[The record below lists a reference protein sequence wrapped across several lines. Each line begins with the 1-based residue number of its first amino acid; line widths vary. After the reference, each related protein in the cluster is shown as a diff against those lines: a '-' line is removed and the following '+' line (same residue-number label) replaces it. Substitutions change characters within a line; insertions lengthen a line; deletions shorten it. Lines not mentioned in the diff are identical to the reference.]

1 MNNSANKPYWASVPV
16 EDIATEMLERVN
28 DFYNFMTVSG
38 RLSLYYRSWLYYY
51 RPRSNGARMN
61 SDGEQNELTTIGIN
75 HYRNLLVHL
84 ETMTTSQKPAF
95 EARATNTDVKSM
107 SQAILANGLL
117 EYYMRE
123 QHLDRVF
130 KTGVKTALQLAEAFV
145 VLGWNAKGGKTYGQT
160 AMGAQIFEGDL
171 IYQNFGPQDVIRD
184 FTLTSPKNE
193 VYWITREWKNKYELA
208 AKYPDLEDDIL
219 NCDPDYLTMAAST
232 VFRLNTDESD
242 NIPVY
247 TLRHAPTPALPNGRY
262 TEIIDNNTVLLDG
275 PLPYEQPHVYRI
287 APDEESGT
295 IFGYSVAFDLLP
307 MQENLDMLYSTVAS
321 NQQAFGV
328 QNILSPKGDD
338 LSTTSLMGGL
348 NQIHYDP
355 KLGKPEPLMLL
366 ATAPEVFGHMDR
378 IERAMETISGV
389 NSVIRGN
396 PEASLKSGSALALVQ
411 SQGIQFSINLQ
422 QSYASLLEDVGTGT
436 IKLLQT
442 FATAPRVAMIVGKAN
457 RPLMRE
463 FTGQD
468 LSDISRVLVDMG
480 NPLTN
485 TTAGRVNLAEA
496 LQAAGHISDPD
507 QYILVLTTGRFEPV
521 IQGKQA
527 ELLLIKAENE
537 KLADGV
543 AQRAL
548 LTDKQLQHIN
558 EHAVILASP
567 EVRDDPNSPAV
578 QATLAHIQE
587 HMDIL
592 QNPANAQLLILMGQQ
607 PLPPPLAPAPVQGIG
622 AALSP
627 VPPVVATAENIKPPN
642 MPNPPAN
649 STPQTAA
656 AINEQM
662 ATLPRPD
669 EVA

>member
-1 MNNSANKPYWASVPV
+1 MSDSANKPYWASVPV
-16 EDIATEMLERVN
+16 DEIACEMLERVEN
-28 DFYNFMTVSG
+28 FYNFMTVSG

-51 RPRSNGARMN
+51 RPRANGARMN
-61 SDGEQNELTTIGIN
+61 SDGEQNELTTVAIN

-130 KTGVKTALQLAEAFV
+130 KTGVKTALQLAESFV
-145 VLGWNAKGGKTYGQT
+145 VLGWNAKGGKTYGKT
-160 AMGAQIFEGDL
+160 ATGAAIFEGDL
-171 IYQNFGPQDVIRD
+171 VYQNFGPQDVVRD

-193 VYWITREWKNKYELA
+193 VYWITREWRNKYELA

-219 NCDPDYLTMAAST
+219 SCESDLLNQAAT
-232 VFRLNTDESD
+232 TLFRLNTNESD

-247 TLRHAPTPALPNGRY
+247 TLRHAATPALPNGRY
-262 TEIIDNNTVLLDG
+262 TEILPNDTVLLDG
-275 PLPYEQPHVYRI
+275 PLPYEVPHVYRI

-295 IFGYSVAFDLLP
+295 IFGYTVGFDLLP
-307 MQENLDMLYSTVAS
+307 MQENLDMLYSTVAT
-321 NQQAFGV
+321 NQAAFGV
-328 QNILSPKGDD
+328 QNILIPKGSDI
-338 LSTTSLMGGL
+338 STSKIMGAL
-348 NQIHYDP
+348 NTVEYDP
-355 KLGKPEPLMLL
+355 KIGEPKALVLV
-366 ATAPEVFGHMDR
+366 ATAPEIFAHMDR

-527 ELLLIKAENE
+527 EQLLIKAENE
-537 KLADGV
+537 KLADGI
-543 AQRAL
+543 AQRAV
-548 LTDKQLQHIN
+548 LTDKHLQHIN
-558 EHAVILASP
+558 EHTVILASP

-578 QATLAHIQE
+578 VETLAHIAE
-587 HMDIL
+587 HMAIL
-592 QNPANAQLLILMGQQ
+592 QDPANAQLLTLMGQQ
-607 PLPPPLAPAPVQGIG
+607 PLQPPLAPAPVQGLG
-622 AALSP
+622 DALSP
-627 VPPVVATAENIKPPN
+627 VNPAVATAENIQPPN

-649 STPQTAA
+649 STPETAA

-662 ATLPRPD
+662 ETLPRPS
-669 EVA
+669 AA